1 MNNFLGQTLIKQYQH
16 TLELKEISQKDLKNL
31 ELQNYSLNTIKSSWE
46 KIKDDLINPKYKPLP
61 IVPSDIIF
69 EKIILKEKIE

>member
-46 KIKDDLINPKYKPLP
+46 KINDLINPKYKSLP

>member
-31 ELQNYSLNTIKSSWE
+31 EL
-46 KIKDDLINPKYKPLP
+46 
-61 IVPSDIIF
+61 
-69 EKIILKEKIE
+69 